1 MTEFRTT
8 ATHDGRAVP
17 MPHVDASKCDEF
29 ALCHGLW
36 KEYRDRVTE
45 STAQDLSDLRARIL
59 ADALA
64 STAPSEDA
72 IRAAKWDAMQEVLEH
87 WRNYL
92 TIHAMNGASAIN
104 PVDELLTLLTKK
116 YAPRPVYAAPVV
128 LGNGDTF
135 GQTGP
140 DKFTRTLNKGSAFDA
155 SAQYWRDCNG
165 FRPADGAL
173 VLSVLD
179 GAERAR

>member
-8 ATHDGRAVP
+8 ATHGDRAVP
-17 MPHVDASKCDEF
+17 MPEVNAATCDAETLDRLRVVGYLGRDGTRGVTDVADF
-29 ALCHGLW
+29 
-36 KEYRDRVTE
+36 RDRI
-45 STAQDLSDLRARIL
+45 R

-64 STAPSEDA
+64 SAAPSEDA
-72 IRAAKWDAMQEVLEH
+72 IRAAKYEALEEARDAAFENTQFSNDDVSRVKMWLHGLMKQ
-87 WRNYL
+87 
-92 TIHAMNGASAIN
+92 
-104 PVDELLTLLTKK
+104 
-116 YAPRPVYAAPVV
+116 YAPRPRYAPPVT
-128 LGNGDTF
+128 LSDGWRF

-140 DKFTRTLNKGSAFDA
+140 DEFTRTKDNFPPIMGNAVH
-155 SAQYWRDCNG
+155 WRDWRG

>member
-1 MTEFRTT
+1 MSEFRTT
-8 ATHDGRAVP
+8 ATHEGRDVP
-17 MPHVDASKCDEF
+17 MPEVDTVACDGYT
-29 ALCHGLW
+29 L
-36 KEYRDRVTE
+36 RVLRNRYDERTE
-45 STAQDLSDLRARIL
+45 STISQDNIDFRDRIR

-64 STAPSEDA
+64 SAAPSEDA
-72 IRAAKWDAMQEVLEH
+72 IRVREREAFRQGVIAERAGVAWVNERDRL
-87 WRNYL
+87 Y
-92 TIHAMNGASAIN
+92 
-104 PVDELLTLLTKK
+104 P
-116 YAPRPVYAAPVV
+116 APRPVYAAPVV

-173 VLSVLD
+173 VLAVLD
-179 GAERAR
+179 GAEATR

>member
-8 ATHDGRAVP
+8 ATHGDRAVP
-17 MPHVDASKCDEF
+17 MPEVNAATCDAETLDRLRVVGYLGRDGTRGVTDVADF
-29 ALCHGLW
+29 
-36 KEYRDRVTE
+36 RDRI
-45 STAQDLSDLRARIL
+45 R

-64 STAPSEDA
+64 SAAPSEDA
-72 IRAAKWDAMQEVLEH
+72 IRAAKYEALEEARDAAFENTQFSNDDVSRVKMWLHGLMKQ
-87 WRNYL
+87 
-92 TIHAMNGASAIN
+92 
-104 PVDELLTLLTKK
+104 